1 MKKISTAGIIGILIF
16 FCGPSP
22 GESSGSL
29 KYGELR
35 VGAHAGF
42 INPITSDFKREVG
55 YGGIVKYKFT
65 DTLGIEVGVDYFRWQ
80 FEGDIVMP
88 FPDAPGPVYFKEVD
102 RVYPIYFTALLY
114 SPVVEESA
122 RGYLGLGGGYYQ
134 IDADIRGQY
143 TAVNPRQ
150 PEETYPV
157 TVTGNVS
164 GQWSV
169 HAAVGADF
177 QLSDHIFLNVEAK
190 YVLTDID
197 RQMTSSIPDGW
208 SETIKEET
216 NFNNWQIRAG
226 LEYSF

>member
-1 MKKISTAGIIGILIF
+1 MKYIGTAVIIGILIF
-16 FCGPSP
+16 FCAPPPVEG
-22 GESSGSL
+22 SGSL

-80 FEGDIVMP
+80 FDGDIEMP
-88 FPDAPGPVYFKEVD
+88 FPQAPGPLSFKEVD

-134 IDADIRGQY
+134 IDSDISGHY
-143 TAVNPRQ
+143 NAINPER
-150 PEETYPV
+150 PGESYPV
-157 TVTGNVS
+157 AITGKVS

-197 RQMTSSIPDGW
+197 RQQTHSTPDGGAI
-208 SETIKEET
+208 TIKDET
-216 NFNNWQIRAG
+216 GFNNWQIRAG

>member
-1 MKKISTAGIIGILIF
+1 MKNIITAGIIGILIF
-16 FCGPSP
+16 LCGPSP
-22 GESSGSL
+22 VESAGSL

-35 VGAHAGF
+35 VGAHGGF
-42 INPITSDFKREVG
+42 INPITSDFNREAG

-80 FEGDIVMP
+80 FDGDIVMP

-114 SPVVEESA
+114 SPVVEEKA
-122 RGYLGLGGGYYQ
+122 RGYLGLGGGYYH
-134 IDADIRGQY
+134 IDADISGHY
-143 TAVNPRQ
+143 DAVVDGKI
-150 PEETYPV
+150 YPFSI
-157 TVTGNVS
+157 TGKVS

-197 RQMTSSIPDGW
+197 RQQTHSNPDRGAV
-208 SETIKEET
+208 TIKDET
-216 NFNNWQIRAG
+216 KFNNWQIRAG